1 MLPDGIAKSTE
12 LVDQQRHRAA
22 FILYSLF
29 SMRYP
34 LLFLFSLLSSGLIAQ
49 QFRYVP
55 EQPVPGD
62 VVSFTYVP
70 GTVLANEATIE
81 GRYVPF
87 AGPTAMRVSQPAT
100 ATAIRQGNS
109 VVGQLTVPKKNV
121 SGLAMTFRS
130 KTNAALI
137 DHNNGHF
144 YPILLY
150 DSTGTLLPHALG
162 GQASVLTRTA
172 FPYTLKI
179 TPNWNWV
186 VQKYEQEMQTFPAN
200 RPQYWADLVSA
211 QIRQQKPNAKK
222 TALANI
228 NTYLKNRQ
236 ANLTPTD
243 LNEAARLYDQLIEPA
258 LALWARERIKT
269 IDPTGEAAQKA
280 RAGAVRAET
289 DLTKKLT
296 DFSSFT
302 QAFPASAYRSMLVS
316 SLAEGYFKAGQ
327 FRELVVFLGQQSL
340 RNIDPALLHSFA
352 QQMTDEE
359 RGVPQTDWIA
369 ARAIAALQQ
378 RTPPKSNKVEQAALL
393 RTYQS
398 TLAYAF
404 DLQKR
409 TGLALALYKQVI
421 DGIEPENTNPRT
433 NERLWQCAIQATRAD
448 SVLPYIES
456 VVKAGRVT
464 PRLRSSLRDW
474 QAKKLGGV
482 AQAETYLRKLEVN
495 YRAYRRADLAATF
508 VDEPAPAFTLTTLD
522 GGKVSLASL
531 RGKVIVLDF
540 WATWCGPCIAS
551 FPAMRQAR
559 DFFKNDPNVVFLFVN
574 TREGGPLS
582 RVRSFMTKQPYTGV
596 VPLDL
601 NQKVSDAYGVQ
612 GLPTKI
618 FIDPNGRVRY
628 RSLGYSGNAEATAE
642 EVSLI
647 IEALKE

>member
-1 MLPDGIAKSTE
+1 
-12 LVDQQRHRAA
+12 
-22 FILYSLF
+22 
-29 SMRYP
+29 MRYP
-34 LLFLFSLLSSGLIAQ
+34 FIFLFSLLSSGLIAQ
-49 QFRYVP
+49 QFRYAP
-55 EQPVPGD
+55 ERPVPGD

-70 GTVLANEATIE
+70 SAMLANETTLE

-109 VVGQLTVPKKNV
+109 LFGELTVTKKNV

-172 FPYTLKI
+172 FPYALKI
-179 TPNWNWV
+179 VPDWNWV
-186 VQKYEQEMQTFPAN
+186 IQKYEQEIQQFPTN

-222 TALANI
+222 TALTNI
-228 NTYLKNRQ
+228 DTYLKSRK

-258 LALWARERIKT
+258 LALSARDRVKT

-280 RAGAVRAET
+280 RAGAIRAET

-296 DFSSFT
+296 DFTLFT
-302 QAFPASAYRSMLVS
+302 QVFPASVYRSMLVS

-327 FRELVVFLGQQSL
+327 FRELVGFLGQQSL
-340 RNIDPALLHSFA
+340 KNTDPALLHSFA

-359 RGVPQTDWIA
+359 RGVSQTDWIA
-369 ARAIAALQQ
+369 GHAIAALQQ
-378 RTPPKSNKVEQAALL
+378 RAPPKGNTTEQSALL

-398 TLAYAF
+398 TLAHAF
-404 DLQKR
+404 TLQKR
-409 TGLALALYKQVI
+409 TGPALTLYKQAI
-421 DGIEPENTNPRT
+421 DGIEPDNTNPRT
-433 NERLWQCAIQATRAD
+433 SERLWQCAIQASRAD

-482 AQAETYLRKLEVN
+482 AQAETYLRELEVN
-495 YRAYRRADLAATF
+495 YRAYRRADLTETF
-508 VDEPAPAFTLTTLD
+508 VNQPAPGFTLTTLD
-522 GGKVSLASL
+522 GSKVSLATL

-559 DFFKNDPNVVFLFVN
+559 DHFKNDPNVLFLFVN
-574 TREGGPLS
+574 TREGGPVS
-582 RVRSFMTKQPYTGV
+582 RVRSFIAKQPYTGV

-601 NQKVSDAYGVQ
+601 NQKVSDSYGVQ
-612 GLPTKI
+612 GLPTKV
-618 FIDPNGRVRY
+618 FIDPKGRVRY

-642 EVSLI
+642 ELI
-647 IEALKE
+647 LVIEALK